1 LDPIRWLA
9 EILAIDIENTT
20 RKYRCEKIQ
29 QICVTSTYRYPKRLL
44 FVSPHFPFPPT
55 EGGMIRTYS
64 LVRALQRNYDVH
76 FLALQNSGPPS
87 SEIHM
92 DQPYSTT
99 SDLSIESCNE
109 LGKIREKLRSFPGL
123 RPLFSVRNKLKTVG
137 SLRAI
142 FWLLNLPFLLY
153 TFQRSRTV
161 IGNKLDAQPFDAL
174 LLDYTKMAHY
184 LSLGKDGHVKKILNV
199 HNVESDNA
207 RQMMLNGTGAVTKV
221 IYWLQ
226 WRAYEFYERLYVP
239 KCDLLLAASRADA
252 ETYGRL
258 APGVKTVVI
267 PNAVDTEALKPLPP
281 PEEPHSLIFPGRMD
295 YPPNF
300 QAVHIFCQEILPR
313 VAVTFPSVRFYIVG
327 KNPPE
332 SVRELASDHV
342 VVTGF
347 VEDVIPF
354 WRKTAAL
361 VVPLS
366 IGGGT
371 RIKILEAMALGRPVI
386 STSKGC
392 EGLEVIHEKHLL
404 IADDPERFAEHVI
417 RVLKNP
423 EEYFE
428 MSRAA
433 RKLVEEKYSF
443 AAIGDL
449 LLRTLEDTLSEP

>member
-1 LDPIRWLA
+1 MVRYGEPGTQA
-9 EILAIDIENTT
+9 SN
-20 RKYRCEKIQ
+20 RKRI
-29 QICVTSTYRYPKRLL
+29 L
-44 FVSPHFPFPPT
+44 FVSPHFPVSPT

-64 LVRALQRNYDVH
+64 LVTALLRDWKIDYVALRNSATPLSSLRVDH
-76 FLALQNSGPPS
+76 SSASGAG
-87 SEIHM
+87 
-92 DQPYSTT
+92 
-99 SDLSIESCNE
+99 LSLESLE
-109 LGKIREKLRSFPGL
+109 MSVSVTEKLRGL
-123 RPLFSVRNKLKTVG
+123 RRFQPFFWFRDKLNAVSFGNLRPVLWPMNLAFQLYIHQKARRIVMNKL
-137 SLRAI
+137 
-142 FWLLNLPFLLY
+142 
-153 TFQRSRTV
+153 RSE
-161 IGNKLDAQPFDAL
+161 NFDAVFM
-174 LLDYTKMAHY
+174 DYTKMAH
-184 LSLGKDGHVKKILNV
+184 LLPLIKGKGVKKILNV

-226 WRAYEFYERLYVP
+226 WRAYEFYERLYLP

-252 ETYGRL
+252 QAYGKY

-281 PEEPHSLIFPGRMD
+281 SAEPFSLIFPGRMD
-295 YPPNF
+295 YLPNA
-300 QAVHIFCQEILPR
+300 QAVHFFCDQILPHIAKATS
-313 VAVTFPSVRFYIVG
+313 AVHFYIVG
-327 KNPPE
+327 KNPPLVVQRLE
-332 SVRELASDHV
+332 SEQIT
-342 VVTGF
+342 VTGF
-347 VEDVIPF
+347 VEEVLPY
-354 WRKTAAL
+354 WKKASAL

-392 EGLEVIHEKHLL
+392 EGLEVIHKKHLL

-433 RKLVEEKYSF
+433 RKLVEENYSF
-443 AAIGDL
+443 AAIGNL
-449 LLRTLEDTLSEP
+449 LLRALEDTVSEP